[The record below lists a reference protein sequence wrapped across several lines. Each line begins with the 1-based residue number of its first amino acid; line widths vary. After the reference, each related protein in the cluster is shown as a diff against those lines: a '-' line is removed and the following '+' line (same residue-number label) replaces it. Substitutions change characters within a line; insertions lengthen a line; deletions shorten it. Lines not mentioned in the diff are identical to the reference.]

1 MPNDPVSAVK
11 TVRSIMLS
19 PKTKRNILR
28 IIPFGVIWIVFGI
41 IYTLLEK
48 GLLGGLDYYP
58 STGNPYNFARNI
70 FVTPIAALVTGL
82 FIGTLEIVYFNKW
95 LAQKSFTKKILYK
108 SAIYLSI
115 ILLFTIF
122 LAVVANLME
131 RRTALFSQ
139 EVWDNVW
146 AFLSDASFLSVSVY
160 IVTGILVSQFYTE
173 VSESIGQEALNNF
186 FTGKYHRPIQEERIY
201 MFLDMRSSTSIA
213 ENLGHVMYFKM
224 LREYFA
230 DLSEAVIKYSG
241 EIYQYAGDEMI
252 VTWDLKKGIQN
263 NNCIQCFFGMKK
275 IIAGEVV
282 KYREKF
288 GLLPQFKAGL
298 HCGKVTTG
306 EIGVIKKEIIFTG
319 DVLNTTARIQG
330 LCNQFNVDILVS
342 GELVKKLEPNA
353 SFSIKSLG
361 ENELRG
367 RDEKIGLFTFAL
379 Q

>member
-1 MPNDPVSAVK
+1 
-11 TVRSIMLS
+11 MLL

-28 IIPFGVIWIVFGI
+28 IIPFGIIWLAFGI

-48 GLLGGLDYYP
+48 GLLGDLNHYP
-58 STGNPYNFARNI
+58 STGNPYNFERNI
-70 FVTPIAALVTGL
+70 FVTPMTALITGL

-95 LAQKSFTKKILYK
+95 FAQKSFGKKILYK
-108 SAIYLSI
+108 SAIYLAI
-115 ILLFTIF
+115 ILLFTII
-122 LAVVANLME
+122 LSLVANFVEL
-131 RRTALFSQ
+131 RASVFNRQ
-139 EVWDNVW
+139 VWNNVW
-146 AFLSDASFLSVSVY
+146 AFLSDASFLSVVVY
-160 IVTGILVSQFYTE
+160 IVTGILVSQFYNE
-173 VSESIGQEALNNF
+173 VSESIGHEVLNNF
-186 FTGKYHRPIQEERIY
+186 FTGKYHRPIEEERIY
-201 MFLDMRSSTSIA
+201 MFLDMRSSTTIA

-230 DLSEAVIKYSG
+230 DLSEAVIKHSG
-241 EIYQYAGDEMI
+241 QIYQYAGDEMI
-252 VTWDLKKGIQN
+252 VTWNLKKGLQN
-263 NNCIQCFFGMKK
+263 NDCIQCFFAMKK
-275 IIAGEVV
+275 IIAGQVA

-342 GELVKKLEPNA
+342 GELVKKLDLDT

-361 ENELRG
+361 ENELKGRG
-367 RDEKIGLFTFAL
+367 EKIGLFTFEL

>member
-1 MPNDPVSAVK
+1 
-11 TVRSIMLS
+11 MLS

-82 FIGTLEIVYFNKW
+82 FIGTLEIVYFNRW
-95 LAQKSFTKKILYK
+95 FAQKSFSKKILYK
-108 SAIYLSI
+108 SAIYLCI

-122 LAVVANLME
+122 LSVVANLMQ

-139 EVWDNVW
+139 HVWGNVW
-146 AFLSDASFLSVSVY
+146 AFLSDASFLSVVVY
-160 IVTGILVSQFYTE
+160 IVTGMLVSQFYNE
-173 VSESIGQEALNNF
+173 VSESIGHEALNNF

-252 VTWDLKKGIQN
+252 VTWDLKKGLQN
-263 NNCIQCFFGMKK
+263 NNCIQCFFAMKK
-275 IIAGEVV
+275 IIAAEVV

-342 GELVKKLEPNA
+342 GELVKKLEPDT
-353 SFSIKSLG
+353 SLSIKNLG

-367 RDEKIGLFTFAL
+367 RDEKIALFTFVL

>member
-1 MPNDPVSAVK
+1 
-11 TVRSIMLS
+11 MLS

-28 IIPFGVIWIVFGI
+28 IIPFGIIWLAFGI

-48 GLLGGLDYYP
+48 GLLGDLNHYP
-58 STGNPYNFARNI
+58 STGNPYNFERNI
-70 FVTPIAALVTGL
+70 FVTPMTALITGL

-95 LAQKSFTKKILYK
+95 FAQKSFGKKILYK
-108 SAIYLSI
+108 SAIYLAI
-115 ILLFTIF
+115 ILLFTII
-122 LAVVANLME
+122 LSLVANFVEL
-131 RRTALFSQ
+131 RASVFNRQ
-139 EVWDNVW
+139 VWNNVW

-160 IVTGILVSQFYTE
+160 IVTGILVSEFYNE
-173 VSESIGQEALNNF
+173 VSESIGHEALNNF

-213 ENLGHVMYFKM
+213 ENLGHVMYFEM

-252 VTWDLKKGIQN
+252 VTWDLKKGLQN

-288 GLLPQFKAGL
+288 GLLPQFKAG
-298 HCGKVTTG
+298 
-306 EIGVIKKEIIFTG
+306 
-319 DVLNTTARIQG
+319 
-330 LCNQFNVDILVS
+330 
-342 GELVKKLEPNA
+342 
-353 SFSIKSLG
+353 
-361 ENELRG
+361 
-367 RDEKIGLFTFAL
+367 
-379 Q
+379 

>member
-1 MPNDPVSAVK
+1 
-11 TVRSIMLS
+11 MLS

-48 GLLGGLDYYP
+48 GLLGDLDHYP
-58 STGNPYNFARNI
+58 STGNPYNFVRNI
-70 FVTPIAALVTGL
+70 FVTPIAALITGL
-82 FIGTLEIVYFNKW
+82 FIGTLEIVYFNRW
-95 LAQKSFTKKILYK
+95 FAQKSFSKKILYK
-108 SAIYLSI
+108 STIYLAV

-122 LAVVANLME
+122 LAVAANLVE

-139 EVWDNVW
+139 QVWDNVW
-146 AFLSDASFLSVSVY
+146 AFLFDASFLSVVVY
-160 IVTGILVSQFYTE
+160 IVAGILVSQFYTE
-173 VSESIGQEALNNF
+173 VSESIGHEVLNNF
-186 FTGKYHRPIQEERIY
+186 FTGKYHRPIEEERIY
-201 MFLDMRSSTSIA
+201 MFLDMRSSTTIA
-213 ENLGHVMYFKM
+213 ENLGHVVYFKM

-252 VTWDLKKGIQN
+252 VTWHLKKGLQN
-263 NNCIQCFFGMKK
+263 NNCIQCFFGMKE
-275 IIAGEVV
+275 IIAGQAA

-342 GELVKKLEPNA
+342 ERLVKKLDPDT
-353 SFSIKSLG
+353 SFSIKGLG
-361 ENELRG
+361 ENELKGRG
-367 RDEKIGLFTFAL
+367 EKIGLFTFAL

>member
-1 MPNDPVSAVK
+1 
-11 TVRSIMLS
+11 MLS

-28 IIPFGVIWIVFGI
+28 IIPFGIIWLAFGI

-48 GLLGGLDYYP
+48 GLLGDLNHYP
-58 STGNPYNFARNI
+58 STGNPYNFERNI
-70 FVTPIAALVTGL
+70 FVTPMTALITGL

-95 LAQKSFTKKILYK
+95 FAQKSFGKKILYK
-108 SAIYLSI
+108 SAIYLVI
-115 ILLFTIF
+115 ILLFTII
-122 LAVVANLME
+122 LSLVANFVEL
-131 RRTALFSQ
+131 RASVFNRQ
-139 EVWDNVW
+139 VWNNVW
-146 AFLSDASFLSVSVY
+146 AFLSDASFLSVVVY
-160 IVTGILVSQFYTE
+160 IVTGILVSQFYNE
-173 VSESIGQEALNNF
+173 VSESIGHEVLNNF
-186 FTGKYHRPIQEERIY
+186 FTGKYHRPIEEERIY
-201 MFLDMRSSTSIA
+201 MFLDMRSSTTIA

-230 DLSEAVIKYSG
+230 DLSEAVIKHSG
-241 EIYQYAGDEMI
+241 QIYQYAGDEMI
-252 VTWDLKKGIQN
+252 VTWHLKKGLQN
-263 NNCIQCFFGMKK
+263 NNCIQCFFAMKE
-275 IIAGEVV
+275 IIAGQVA

-342 GELVKKLEPNA
+342 GELVKKLDLDT

-361 ENELRG
+361 ENELKGRG
-367 RDEKIGLFTFAL
+367 EKIGLFTFEL

>member
-1 MPNDPVSAVK
+1 
-11 TVRSIMLS
+11 MLL

-28 IIPFGVIWIVFGI
+28 IIPFGIIWLAFGI

-48 GLLGGLDYYP
+48 GLLGDLNHYP
-58 STGNPYNFARNI
+58 STGNPYNFERNI
-70 FVTPIAALVTGL
+70 FVTPMTALITGL

-95 LAQKSFTKKILYK
+95 FAQKSFGKKILYK
-108 SAIYLSI
+108 SAIYLAI
-115 ILLFTIF
+115 ILLFTII
-122 LAVVANLME
+122 LSLVANFVEL
-131 RRTALFSQ
+131 RASVFNRQ
-139 EVWDNVW
+139 VWNNVW
-146 AFLSDASFLSVSVY
+146 AFLSDASFLSVVVY
-160 IVTGILVSQFYTE
+160 IVTGILVSQFYNE
-173 VSESIGQEALNNF
+173 VSESIGHEVLNNF
-186 FTGKYHRPIQEERIY
+186 FTGKYHRPIEEERIY
-201 MFLDMRSSTSIA
+201 MFLDMRSSTTIA

-230 DLSEAVIKYSG
+230 DLSEAVIKHSG
-241 EIYQYAGDEMI
+241 QIYQYAGDEMI
-252 VTWDLKKGIQN
+252 VTWNLKKGLQN
-263 NNCIQCFFGMKK
+263 NDCIQCFFAMKK
-275 IIAGEVV
+275 IIAGQVA

-330 LCNQFNVDILVS
+330 LCNQFNVDLLVS
-342 GELVKKLEPNA
+342 GELVKKLDLDI

-361 ENELRG
+361 ENELKGRG
-367 RDEKIGLFTFAL
+367 EKISLFTFEL